1 MKKQIRLILT
11 GIAATAVG
19 SGLMIFPFRIFD
31 FLTPLQMKLIFA
43 AELIIYFTIF
53 AFFAMKNEA
62 RANSKIKNEKLNKR
76 HCERIEQRDKELQG
90 IKIPNYDFVA

>member
-19 SGLMIFPFRIFD
+19 AGLMIFPFRIFD

-53 AFFAMKNEA
+53 AIAAVIIEAKKDRKRKNAEYAKNHSKRVEKRKNEL
-62 RANSKIKNEKLNKR
+62 R
-76 HCERIEQRDKELQG
+76 G
-90 IKIPNYDFVA
+90 INIDIDAAA